1 MRLLFFTT
9 SFAGGGAEKSLLTIA
24 DALSQRGHKV
34 TVAANLNN
42 PAYELPDNVEF
53 IEKDS
58 FQLKKSGAWY
68 LIHRKLYNRIRLYL
82 TTKRIITRVKP
93 DVIITFLHANM
104 QQIIQAH
111 GSIPIISSERN
122 TFDRKL
128 YATEYREKFF
138 LNRKFDIVTVLTKYD
153 KEFIGNRLN
162 NVVVMPNALSSTI
175 ITPEEYQNS
184 FSKRRNLLACG
195 RISAIGEDGKLV
207 KGFDLLINAFSKI
220 ADLFPDTD
228 LDIAGDGTEEGL
240 HYLTDL
246 ANQKG
251 VGKRVHFLGFVKNVE
266 ELMKSHQLFIL
277 SSRAEGFG
285 RVVIESMAVGTPVVA
300 FKCSGPSEIIED
312 GTDGFLV
319 EKENINEL
327 AEKMSLVL
335 SEKEVRYSFG
345 LNSLKN
351 VERFTMDKIILMW
364 EDLFKQVLL
373 NNEYR

>member
-138 LNRKFDIVTVLTKYD
+138 LNRKYDIVTVLTKYD